1 MMLIR
6 PDRAVDTEREG
17 EMNDVTFVT
26 AREGSE
32 LASALRA
39 NGWTARAGWRTS
51 IDSGESIWLVRF
63 QRPATTE
70 SD

>member
-6 PDRAVDTEREG
+6 PDRAVEAEREA
-17 EMNDVTFVT
+17 EIDDTTFVT

-32 LASALRA
+32 LASTLRA

-51 IDSGESIWLVRF
+51 SDSGKSIWLVRF
-63 QRPATTE
+63 QRPTAPE
-70 SD
+70 RE